1 MNNNYLYSNSY
12 PYYKVRFIRFF
23 SNSRVLWTEPN
34 DRLAR
39 MQELIDKNK
48 ALFEES
54 KKELEFKE
62 CFRTLIEDK
71 NKVIA
76 ARNEEDYK
84 MRTYLSNG
92 MRFFNEEDFK
102 KYNAEENSK
111 KIHELFQKKI
121 EDLNKDSDKRS
132 YEYQSETL
140 KLEIAL
146 RKSINKMSDNIE
158 SITNNAIERSLSEG
172 NASEEKILLHKIAR
186 GSRLKERQDYFDKES
201 QLVSKIKKNLLTW
214 KSSLS
219 ESNDKGEG
227 SSLSGKEEGSSLSG
241 KGESNEKKETPIDF
255 VVGLSQTEMPS
266 YTDPED

>member
-1 MNNNYLYSNSY
+1 
-12 PYYKVRFIRFF
+12 
-23 SNSRVLWTEPN
+23 
-34 DRLAR
+34 

-84 MRTYLSNG
+84 MTTYLSNG

-158 SITNNAIERSLSEG
+158 SITNNAIE
-172 NASEEKILLHKIAR
+172 EKILLHKIAR

-201 QLVSKIKKNLLTW
+201 QLVSKIKKNLLT
-214 KSSLS
+214 
-219 ESNDKGEG
+219 
-227 SSLSGKEEGSSLSG
+227 
-241 KGESNEKKETPIDF
+241 
-255 VVGLSQTEMPS
+255 
-266 YTDPED
+266 

>member
-1 MNNNYLYSNSY
+1 
-12 PYYKVRFIRFF
+12 
-23 SNSRVLWTEPN
+23 
-34 DRLAR
+34 

-102 KYNAEENSK
+102 KYSAEENSK

-186 GSRLKERQDYFDKES
+186 GSRLKERQDYFNEES
-201 QLVSKIKKNLLTW
+201 QLVSKIKKNLLT
-214 KSSLS
+214 
-219 ESNDKGEG
+219 
-227 SSLSGKEEGSSLSG
+227 
-241 KGESNEKKETPIDF
+241 
-255 VVGLSQTEMPS
+255 
-266 YTDPED
+266 